1 MADVKKYVD
10 LTALGKYDNKIK
22 ELIDTK
28 DAATLS
34 SAKSYADGLA
44 SNYDAKGSA
53 GTAEANAKSYTD
65 GKVTDLNNAISDVDT
80 KAQKGVDDAAVAQA
94 AAEAA
99 QNDVDALAIL
109 VGELPE
115 EATATDV
122 IGYINEKTAG
132 IATDAALGE
141 LQTQVNTNKTDIATI
156 KGDYLKTADKTEL
169 QGNIDGVGAK
179 VTTLIG
185 TDADKSVRTIANEE
199 LTKQLVPENAKES
212 LDTLAEIATWIQDH
226 PDDASAMNSAIT
238 ALQNKVGTIPEGAT
252 SSTIVAYI
260 QEIVA
265 AEQSRAEGAESGLD
279 TRLDAVETKL
289 GSGAGSVTEQIAT
302 AKQEAIDAAAGD
314 ATTKANQ
321 ALADAKTYT
330 NGKIGTVEDGTTV
343 VGMISGVSGRVT
355 TLEGTS
361 HTHSN
366 KTVLDG
372 ITAEQ
377 VGQWDSA
384 YDDKHTH
391 TNKTVLDGITTQKV
405 EAWDSAE
412 GNAKSYADGLVA
424 QFVAVTED
432 EINAMFT
439 TA

>member
-10 LTALGKYDNKIK
+10 LIALGKYDTKIK

-34 SAKSYADGLA
+34 SAKSYANGLA
-44 SNYDAKGSA
+44 DNYDAA
-53 GTAEANAKSYTD
+53 GAAGQALVDAKSYTD
-65 GKVTDLNNAISDVDT
+65 GKVTELNTAIADAK
-80 KAQKGVDDAAVAQA
+80 KAGTDAATAASNAQA

-99 QNDVDALAIL
+99 QNDVDALETL
-109 VGELPE
+109 VGALPE
-115 EATATDV
+115 ETVAKDV
-122 IGYINEKTAG
+122 IGYIDEKTTG
-132 IATDAALGE
+132 IATNTALGE

-156 KGDYLKTADKTEL
+156 KGDYLKAADKTEL
-169 QGNIDGVGAK
+169 QGNIDGVSAK

-199 LTKQLVPENAKES
+199 LAAQLVPENAKES
-212 LDTLAEIATWIQDH
+212 LDTLAEIAAWIQNH
-226 PDDASAMNSAIT
+226 PDNASAMNSAIT
-238 ALQNKVGTIPEGAT
+238 ALQNKVGTIPEGTTA
-252 SSTIVAYI
+252 STIVAYI
-260 QEIVA
+260 QEVVA
-265 AEQSRAEGAESGLD
+265 AERSRAEGAENGLD

-355 TLEGTS
+355 TLEGAS

-405 EAWDSAE
+405 EAWDGAE

>member
-10 LTALGKYDNKIK
+10 LIALGKYDTKIK

-34 SAKSYADGLA
+34 SAKSYANGLA
-44 SNYDAKGSA
+44 DNYDAA
-53 GTAEANAKSYTD
+53 GAAGQALVDAKSYTD
-65 GKVTDLNNAISDVDT
+65 GKVTELNTAIADAK
-80 KAQKGVDDAAVAQA
+80 KAGTDAATAASNAQA

-99 QNDVDALAIL
+99 QNDVDALETL
-109 VGELPE
+109 VGALPE
-115 EATATDV
+115 ETVAKDV
-122 IGYINEKTAG
+122 IGYIDEKTTG
-132 IATDAALGE
+132 IATNTALGE

-156 KGDYLKTADKTEL
+156 KGDYLKAADKTEL

-199 LTKQLVPENAKES
+199 LAAQLVPENAKES
-212 LDTLAEIATWIQDH
+212 LDTLAEIAAWIQNH
-226 PDDASAMNSAIT
+226 PDNASAMNSAIT
-238 ALQNKVGTIPEGAT
+238 ALQNKVGTIPEGTTA
-252 SSTIVAYI
+252 STIVAYI
-260 QEIVA
+260 QEVVA
-265 AEQSRAEGAESGLD
+265 AERSRAEGAENGLD

-355 TLEGTS
+355 TLEGAS

-405 EAWDSAE
+405 EAWDGAE